1 MAARAR
7 ISVTLPPELV
17 EAAGARARA
26 LDRSR
31 SWVVAEA
38 LRRYLGQGPGE
49 QAIAAGSE
57 ALRVAEPTAPLYGA
71 PGLGDYRLAQLE
83 ADLALTPEERVREAE
98 ETARV
103 AEVGSPGC
111 RPHRILLFDRYE
123 DYLEWKRREALVP

>member
-1 MAARAR
+1 MPNRAR

-17 EAAGARARA
+17 EAADARAQA

-38 LRRYLGQGPGE
+38 LRRYLAAGPGE
-49 QAIAAGSE
+49 ELAGARSR
-57 ALRVAEPTAPLYGA
+57 ALHVAEPAAPAYGG
-71 PGLGDYRLAQLE
+71 PGLGEYRLGQLE

-103 AEVGSPGC
+103 TESLSSGC
-111 RPHRILLFDRYE
+111 RSQRILFFDRYG
-123 DYLEWKRREALVP
+123 DYLEWKRREALLP